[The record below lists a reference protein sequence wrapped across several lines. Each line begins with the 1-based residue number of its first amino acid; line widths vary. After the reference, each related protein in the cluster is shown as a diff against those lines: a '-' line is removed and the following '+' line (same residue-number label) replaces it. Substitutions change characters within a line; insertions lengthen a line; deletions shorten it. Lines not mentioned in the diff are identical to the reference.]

1 MRWLVLLL
9 IGLGF
14 GFAVTPS
21 LAQLGLCQALANQE
35 GDVIVLREPLL
46 SEPIA
51 FNADEAYIFFYIEQ
65 NYEQMLNNISLRSRQ
80 NDPIINP
87 IHLLFQ
93 ACGHFYNGS
102 TNLQIRSATDFV
114 HRADNLELVTVVVD
128 VFLGGGMPQT
138 PSSKEIFCSL
148 LHQTYQSDVVIGTPV
163 LDNVVVFNVSDD
175 IYLQYYR
182 DGNYEQVLAYFDRV
196 IDPKYKLAE
205 DVGYLFQ
212 ACAAN
217 ILGESTIATRAV
229 SVYLQFNRDTELGSF
244 VHGAFRGGGRNR
256 VEIPKLD
263 VADAK
268 VPQAPEIVDN
278 TAPSPRDSESST
290 TDPFDLSGVRELTDE
305 FGNDEAGSDS
315 STHLDSLL
323 ETLDVIEDDEAPE
336 QTDGLLETA
345 LDNSTPVEANF
356 LDGNTPLDITAQSM
370 AANEGFLL
378 NPIPIFE
385 DTIISMDFRQIDYR
399 RVVVNKKDVLIVGRM
414 IPPTSIEYGCT
425 IISRLNPLDLN
436 GIGIAVEP
444 GLTLFY
450 PSLISNPVARPIND
464 VGEPGYSIALATL
477 GSRAYA
483 YIEGVQVTRSG
494 GASVQNDSGDAALF
508 GGYFDETASPDL
520 LNCTM
525 LDVAVYEIRA
535 DGVLRACT
543 ITPNAASANK
553 RTGAGTNFDIPGQL
567 TASQPETAIAQI
579 KGDDDFVWWQL
590 EDESYVRSDV
600 VIEQGDCNFL
610 PLTGGEDV
618 TILRPN
624 TSQPTT
630 TDGTLQNTTPQG
642 SFGNNSNTSLHT
654 VAQEAAEV
662 LGLEIDSQ
670 PSLELAEYAFDFQEF
685 DAFEVTGGN
694 VHNAIIASRISPT
707 DSDSTGCGW
716 LARIT
721 ETSLVSIMVWDN
733 DVSVSAQLDLESAT
747 DGVNVVLPDTGIP
760 GYEVIIGLVDDTI
773 HVNVEGEWITGAN
786 GVEIAPAPGSLAMV
800 ADDISSA
807 RGIGRHRCTF
817 HDIVIYDAIGGTDPI
832 FGTLDEA

>member
-114 HRADNLELVTVVVD
+114 HRADNPELVTVVVD

-278 TAPSPRDSESST
+278 TAPTTTDEANTTDSTNLDNIRDFMDVFEDDESS
-290 TDPFDLSGVRELTDE
+290 P
-305 FGNDEAGSDS
+305 DS
-315 STHLDSLL
+315 STDLDSLL

-336 QTDGLLETA
+336 QSDGLLETA
-345 LDNSTPVEANF
+345 LDNSTPVETNF

-385 DTIISMDFRQIDYR
+385 DTIISMDFRQVDFR
-399 RVVVNKKDVLIVGRM
+399 RVMVDKKDVLIVGRM
-414 IPPTSIEYGCT
+414 IPPLSLEYGCV
-425 IISRLNPLDLN
+425 IVSRLDAFGLN
-436 GIGIAVEP
+436 GVGIAVEP
-444 GLTLFY
+444 GFTFFY
-450 PSLISNPVARPIND
+450 TSLRGDPTTQVIDD

-483 YIEGVQVTRSG
+483 YIEGVQITRLG
-494 GASVQNDSGDAALF
+494 GANIQNVPGDAALF
-508 GGYFDETASPDL
+508 GGYFDATASPDL

-525 LDVAVYEIRA
+525 LDVAVYEIRT

-543 ITPNAASANK
+543 VTPNATSANK
-553 RTGAGTNFDIPGQL
+553 RAGAGTNFDIPGQL
-567 TASQPETAIAQI
+567 TASQPETATAQI

-610 PLTGGEDV
+610 PLVGDEEA

-630 TDGTLQNTTPQG
+630 DDDTLQNTTPQG
-642 SFGNNSNTSLHT
+642 SFGNNSDTSLHT
-654 VAQEAAEV
+654 IAQEAADI
-662 LGLEIDSQ
+662 LGLEIDSE

-685 DAFEVTGGN
+685 DIFEVSGGN

-707 DSDSTGCGW
+707 DSDTTGCGW
-716 LARIT
+716 LARLT
-721 ETSLVSIMVWDN
+721 ETSLVSILVWDN
-733 DVSVSAQLDLESAT
+733 DISVSAQLDPQSFT

-760 GYEVIIGLVDDTI
+760 GYEVIIGLVDDAI

-786 GVEIAPAPGSLAMV
+786 GVEISPLSGGLAMV
-800 ADDISSA
+800 ADDASSA
-807 RGIGRHRCTF
+807 RSIGRHRCSF
-817 HDIVIYDAIGGTDPI
+817 HDIVIYDAVGGTDPI